1 MIERHAE
8 HLRIVS
14 SPMSPP
20 VNTVKSDE
28 RLPTTVDVVIVG
40 GGIIGCLSAYY
51 LALKGH
57 SVAVIEKGYIACEQS
72 SRNWGWC
79 RQTGRDSREL
89 PLIRESLILW
99 AGLNEAVGADTGFR
113 RTGLLYVTK
122 DASELARWEEWLE
135 KARDYQIE
143 SRLLSGLE
151 AQGLMGGCEEVWAG
165 GLHTASDG
173 RAEPAMATPAIA
185 EAARRLGVT
194 FHQSCAARGLET
206 EAGAVSGVVTE
217 KGTLR
222 TRAVLC
228 AAGGW
233 SSLLCRRHNVEL
245 PQLSVRA
252 SVLRTEPAAL
262 VADNPISAPGF
273 GLRRRLDG
281 GYTVGFRGHAT
292 FELIPDAFRY
302 IRAFW
307 PGYLQERQNIRV
319 KLTGAFLDALLR
331 PRNWPLDAVSP
342 FERVRVLDPAPDQAV
357 LDRAL
362 ANLRA
367 AYPVLRDVK
376 VAERWAGMIDVT
388 PDAIPV
394 ISPVES
400 QPGFYLA
407 TGFSGHGFGIAP
419 AAGRLAADLITGD
432 TPLVDPSP
440 FRYSR
445 LIDGTRLVP
454 QTGL

>member
-1 MIERHAE
+1 VERNAPR
-8 HLRIVS
+8 LSFVS
-14 SPMSPP
+14 SPMSPR
-20 VNTVKSDE
+20 VNRVNSDE
-28 RLPTTVDVVIVG
+28 RLPAAVDVVVVG

-51 LALKGH
+51 LALKRL

-99 AGLNEAVGADTGFR
+99 AGLNEAVGGDTGFR

-122 DASELARWEEWLE
+122 DAGELARWEAWRE
-135 KARDYQIE
+135 KARDYQIQ

-151 AQGLMGGCEEVWAG
+151 ARGLMRGCEEVWAG
-165 GLHTASDG
+165 GLHTANDG
-173 RAEPAMATPAIA
+173 RAEPAMATPVIA

-194 FHQSCAARGLET
+194 LHQSCAARGLET
-206 EAGAVSGVVTE
+206 EAGAVSAVVTE
-217 KGTLR
+217 MGALR

-233 SSLLCRRHNVEL
+233 SSLLCRRHDLEL

-252 SVLRTEPAAL
+252 SVLRTEVAAH
-262 VADNPISAPGF
+262 VADHPISAPGF
-273 GLRRRLDG
+273 GVRRRLDG
-281 GYTVGFRGHAT
+281 GYTVGLRGHAT

-307 PGYLQERQNIRV
+307 PGYMQERDNIKV
-319 KLTGAFLDALLR
+319 TLTGAFFDAWLR
-331 PRNWPLDAVSP
+331 PRHWPLDAVSP
-342 FERVRVLDPAPDQAV
+342 FERNRVLDPPPDQAV
-357 LDRAL
+357 LDGAL

-367 AYPVLRDVK
+367 AYPALRDVK

-394 ISPVES
+394 ISPVEAL
-400 QPGFYLA
+400 PGFYLA

-419 AAGRLAADLITGD
+419 AAARLAADLITGD
-432 TPLVDPSP
+432 RPLVDPSP

-445 LIDGTRLVP
+445 LVDGTRLVP

>member
-1 MIERHAE
+1 
-8 HLRIVS
+8 
-14 SPMSPP
+14 MSPP
-20 VNTVKSDE
+20 VNTVNSDE
-28 RLPTTVDVVIVG
+28 RLPATVDVVVIG

-51 LALKGH
+51 LALKRL

-99 AGLNEAVGADTGFR
+99 AGLNEAVGGDTGFR
-113 RTGLLYVTK
+113 RTGLIYVTK
-122 DASELARWEEWLE
+122 DAGVLARWEEWLE
-135 KARDYQIE
+135 KARDYQIQT
-143 SRLLSGLE
+143 RLLSGIE
-151 AQGLMGGCEEVWAG
+151 ARGLMPGCEEAWAG

-173 RAEPAMATPAIA
+173 RAEPAMATAVIA

-194 FHQSCAARGLET
+194 LHQNCAARGLET
-206 EAGAVSGVVTE
+206 EAGAVSAVVTE

-233 SSLLCRRHNVEL
+233 STLFCRRHDLEL

-252 SVLRTEPAAL
+252 SVLRTEPAAH
-262 VADNPISAPGF
+262 VADNPVSAPSF
-273 GLRRRLDG
+273 GVRRRLDG
-281 GYTVGFRGHAT
+281 GYTVGLRGHAT
-292 FELIPDAFRY
+292 FELVPDAFRH

-307 PGYLQERQNIRV
+307 RGYVQERENIKV
-319 KLTGAFLDALLR
+319 KLSAAFFEALAR
-331 PRNWPLDAVSP
+331 PRHWPLDAISP
-342 FERVRVLDPAPDQAV
+342 FERMRVLDPAPDQAV
-357 LDRAL
+357 LDLAL
-362 ANLRA
+362 ANLKA

-376 VAERWAGMIDVT
+376 VAERWAGMIDIT

-394 ISPVES
+394 ISPVEAL
-400 QPGFYLA
+400 PGFYLA

-419 AAGRLAADLITGD
+419 AAARLAADLITGD
-432 TPLVDPSP
+432 TPLVDPAP

-445 LIDGTRLVP
+445 MIDGTRLIP